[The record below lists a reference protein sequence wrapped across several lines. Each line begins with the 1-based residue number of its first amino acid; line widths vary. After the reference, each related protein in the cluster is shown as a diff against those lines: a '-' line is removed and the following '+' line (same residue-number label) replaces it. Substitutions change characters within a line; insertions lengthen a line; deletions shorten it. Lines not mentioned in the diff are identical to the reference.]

1 MCMDLKA
8 TLSSVKQIKFEEFE
22 DNVYYSQPSVVF
34 VLLCRNIQSRERD
47 AKHAPLKNILDARR
61 SLGFSTLF
69 FSIQLGLLVKL
80 YYQSPLALLIA
91 GCLKLSIALMIM
103 KFEQ

>member
-1 MCMDLKA
+1 MRRMNHKK
-8 TLSSVKQIKFEEFE
+8 T
-22 DNVYYSQPSVVF
+22 
-34 VLLCRNIQSRERD
+34 
-47 AKHAPLKNILDARR
+47 ILDAKL
-61 SLGFSTLF
+61 SLGFSTLL

-103 KFEQ
+103 KFELCIWNTECSIFLFIFK